1 MAQIRVT
8 DLTFYYE
15 DSYDNIFENVSF
27 EIDTDW
33 KLGFIGRNGRGKT
46 TFLKLLMGQ
55 YEYRGTITAPTMFE
69 YFPYQV
75 DEVDKSKNVIDIIE
89 QWDAN
94 YELWKVC
101 RELNLLEVDADL
113 LYQPFDV
120 LSGGER
126 TKIMLAVL
134 FAKEDAFLLIDE
146 PTNHLDMDG
155 RVQIRNYLRQKK
167 GFILISHDRWFLDA
181 CVDHILVINKA
192 NITVSQGNFSQW
204 WENKQRDDA
213 HELAENERLKRDIT
227 KMTKAARQASAW
239 ADKVESTKI
248 GKKAATQEKNI
259 DRRAYIGEKSRRMQ
273 MRRKNIEGRQQK
285 AISEK
290 GDLLKNIEQ
299 AENLQLNALKYH
311 KEILLRGRD
320 LSLYYGDREVVKGLT
335 MELKSSE
342 CLFLKGKNGSG
353 KTTLIKKILGQDI
366 KATGILEIP
375 LGLKI
380 SYVAQDTSFLKG
392 PLGDFIEKS
401 QIDEAL
407 FKALL
412 RKMDFDRE
420 QFDKMMEDY
429 SSGQKKKVLL
439 AKSLCEPAHLYI
451 WDEPLNYIDIFSRM
465 QIEALIEKFRP
476 TMIMI
481 EHDKVFMEKLVGR
494 VIEL

>member
-33 KLGFIGRNGRGKT
+33 KLGFVGRNGRGKT

-55 YEYRGTITAPTMFE
+55 YEYRGTITAPVAFE

-75 DEVDKSKNVIDIIE
+75 DEADKSKNVIDIIE
-89 QWDAN
+89 EWDAN

-113 LYQPFDV
+113 LYQPFEV
-120 LSGGER
+120 LSGGEQ

-134 FAKEDAFLLIDE
+134 FAKDDAFLLIDE
-146 PTNHLDMDG
+146 PTNHLDIDG
-155 RVQIRNYLRQKK
+155 RVQIRDYLRQKK
-167 GFILISHDRWFLDA
+167 SFILISHDRWFLDA
-181 CVDHILVINKA
+181 CVDHVLVINKA
-192 NITVSQGNFSQW
+192 NITVAQGNFSQW
-204 WENKQRDDA
+204 WENKQREDA
-213 HELAENERLKRDIT
+213 YELAENERLKKDIT

-290 GDLLKNIEQ
+290 SDLLKNIEQ
-299 AENLQLNALKYH
+299 VEDLQLNVLKYH
-311 KEILLRGRD
+311 KEVLLRTRD
-320 LSLYYGDREVVKGLT
+320 LSLYYGKREIIKDLT
-335 MELKSSE
+335 VELKSGE

-353 KTTLIKKILGQDI
+353 KTTLIKKIMGRDI
-366 KATGILEIP
+366 QSTGMLEVP
-375 LGLKI
+375 PSLKI

-392 PLGDFIEKS
+392 PLSDFIEKS

-412 RKMDFDRE
+412 RKMDFERE
-420 QFDKMMEDY
+420 QFEKMMEDY

-465 QIEALIEKFRP
+465 QIEDLIEKFRP

-481 EHDKVFMEKLVGR
+481 EHDKMFMEKLAGR
-494 VIEL
+494 VVEL

>member
-1 MAQIRVT
+1 MAQIRVN

-55 YEYRGTITAPTMFE
+55 YEYCGTITAPTIFE

-75 DEVDKSKNVIDIIE
+75 SEEDRSKNVIDLIE
-89 QWDAN
+89 QWDVN
-94 YELWKVC
+94 HELWKIC
-101 RELNLLEVDADL
+101 RELNLLEVEADL
-113 LYQPFDV
+113 LYQPFNI
-120 LSGGER
+120 LSGGEK
-126 TKIMLAVL
+126 TKVMLAVL
-134 FAKEDAFLLIDE
+134 FAKEDSFLLIDE
-146 PTNHLDMDG
+146 PTNHLDMMG
-155 RVQIRNYLRQKK
+155 RQQIRDYLCQKK

-192 NITVSQGNFSQW
+192 NITVAKGNFSQW
-204 WENKQRDDA
+204 WDNKQSEDA
-213 HELAENERLKRDIT
+213 HELAENEKLKKDIA
-227 KMTKAARQASAW
+227 KMTKAARQASVW

-248 GKKAATQEKNI
+248 GKKSMTQEKNI

-290 GDLLKNIEQ
+290 GSLLKNIEQ
-299 AENLQLNALKYH
+299 VEELQLNVLRYH
-311 KEILLRGRD
+311 KEVLIRAKE
-320 LSLYYGDREVVKGLT
+320 LSLYYGEREVIKGLT
-335 MELKSSE
+335 MEIGEGE
-342 CLFLKGKNGSG
+342 CIFLKGKNGSG
-353 KTTLIKKILGQDI
+353 KTTLIKKILGQEI
-366 KATGILEIP
+366 KATGILEVPPGIR
-375 LGLKI
+375 I
-380 SYVAQDTSFLKG
+380 SYVSQDTSFLKG
-392 PLGDFIEKS
+392 PLENFIEAS

-412 RKMDFDRE
+412 RKLDFDRTS
-420 QFDKMMEDY
+420 FSKMMEDY

-439 AKSLCEPAHLYI
+439 ARSLCEQAHLYI

-465 QIEALIEKFRP
+465 QIEKLIEKFRP
-476 TMIMI
+476 TMIMV
-481 EHDKVFMEKLVGR
+481 EHDKVFMEKLAGKI
-494 VIEL
+494 IEL